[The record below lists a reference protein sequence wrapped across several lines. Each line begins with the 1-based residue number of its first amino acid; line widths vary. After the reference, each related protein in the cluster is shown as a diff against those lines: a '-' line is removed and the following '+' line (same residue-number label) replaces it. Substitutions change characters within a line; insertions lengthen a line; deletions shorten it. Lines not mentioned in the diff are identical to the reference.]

1 MSNSTESDRAHLA
14 AALSS
19 GATATARALSARL
32 HAEASAHAAA
42 RDLPRRHLRLVAPL
56 SVEADQA

>member
-1 MSNSTESDRAHLA
+1 MSNCTEADRAHLA

-32 HAEASAHAAA
+32 RAEETAHAAA
-42 RDLPRRHLRLVAPL
+42 RELPRRHLRLVPAL